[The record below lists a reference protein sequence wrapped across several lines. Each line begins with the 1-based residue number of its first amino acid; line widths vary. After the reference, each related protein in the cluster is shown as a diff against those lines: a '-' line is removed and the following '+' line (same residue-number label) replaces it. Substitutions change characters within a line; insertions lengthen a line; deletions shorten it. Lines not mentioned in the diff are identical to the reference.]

1 MNATPAEI
9 KPTLLLDEVVAR
21 IRRKI
26 LDGSFAPGERL
37 PAERELASRLR
48 VNRSSIREAL
58 KKLEQLR
65 LVEIQ
70 RGSGARVRDAE
81 HASFE
86 IVSSLI
92 SDGDEPDGTGLRELL
107 ELHEV
112 VLAGTLQLA
121 LRRASDAELEACA
134 ADLRRAASPERSDA
148 ELLESLRELQVV
160 FARLT
165 HNRVLR
171 ILANSLARFLAEP
184 GPLRA
189 PGELL
194 AERKKLRPL
203 LQRLGVAISAR
214 DSETADRAGRELLR
228 RSTKLLADGIRA

>member
-1 MNATPAEI
+1 MMNATPAEI
-9 KPTLLLDEVVAR
+9 KPTLLPDEVVAQ

-37 PAERELASRLR
+37 PAEREIASSLR

-92 SDGDEPDGTGLRELL
+92 AEGAESEAAGVLEKLLGETIKSQRPPD
-107 ELHEV
+107 
-112 VLAGTLQLA
+112 
-121 LRRASDAELEACA
+121 
-134 ADLRRAASPERSDA
+134 
-148 ELLESLRELQVV
+148 
-160 FARLT
+160 
-165 HNRVLR
+165 N
-171 ILANSLARFLAEP
+171 
-184 GPLRA
+184 
-189 PGELL
+189 
-194 AERKKLRPL
+194 
-203 LQRLGVAISAR
+203 
-214 DSETADRAGRELLR
+214 LLR
-228 RSTKLLADGIRA
+228 